1 VTRALPEPVFDAIDR
16 SRSAL
21 EGADM
26 IRVVA
31 TVAVVAVIAGGCAS
45 QPAAPRVATP
55 APPATPA
62 PFSDR
67 ELADELVRQG
77 VGVPKD
83 APTTPPRP
91 GEDIPT
97 EIRQTPR
104 GVVVTS
110 RNVLFAFDSDALTP
124 QARREIERMAF
135 VLNHPQAAARRITLE
150 GHTDA
155 IGTEAYNLDLS
166 RRRAEGV
173 AQELVARG
181 VQRDR
186 LTAEGFGKQR
196 PLAPNTLSDG
206 KDNPAGRALN
216 RRVEA
221 VLRVMEGA
229 R

>member
-1 VTRALPEPVFDAIDR
+1 MV
-16 SRSAL
+16 
-21 EGADM
+21 
-26 IRVVA
+26 RVVA
-31 TVAVVAVIAGGCAS
+31 TLAVVAVIAGGCAS
-45 QPAAPRVATP
+45 KPAAPRVATP
-55 APPATPA
+55 APPAAPA

-67 ELADELVRQG
+67 ELADELARRG

-83 APTTPPRP
+83 APTTPPGP
-91 GEDIPT
+91 GQDVPT

-104 GVVVTS
+104 GVVVTF
-110 RNVLFAFDSDALTP
+110 RYVLFAFDSEALTP

-166 RRRAEGV
+166 RRRAQGV
-173 AQELVARG
+173 ALELVARG
-181 VQRDR
+181 IQRDR
-186 LTAEGFGKQR
+186 LTSEGLGKQR
-196 PLAPNTLSDG
+196 PVAPNTLADG

-221 VLRVMEGA
+221 VVRVMEGA
-229 R
+229 PR

>member
-1 VTRALPEPVFDAIDR
+1 V
-16 SRSAL
+16 
-21 EGADM
+21 
-26 IRVVA
+26 IRVVTA
-31 TVAVVAVIAGGCAS
+31 LAVVAVMAGGCAS
-45 QPAAPRVATP
+45 KPAAARVAKP
-55 APPATPA
+55 APP
-62 PFSDR
+62 PFTDR

-83 APTTPPRP
+83 GPTPPPRP
-91 GEDIPT
+91 GEDVPT

-110 RNVLFAFDSDALTP
+110 RYVLFAFDSDALSP

-135 VLNHPQAAARRITLE
+135 VLNHPRAAARRIMLE

-173 AQELVARG
+173 AQELMARG

-186 LTAEGFGKQR
+186 LTAEGFGKLR
-196 PLAPNTLSDG
+196 PVAPNTLADG

-221 VLRVMEGA
+221 VVQATGGA
-229 R
+229 PR

>member
-1 VTRALPEPVFDAIDR
+1 
-16 SRSAL
+16 
-21 EGADM
+21 M

-31 TVAVVAVIAGGCAS
+31 ALAVVGVIAGGCAS
-45 QPAAPRVATP
+45 QPAAPRVAKP
-55 APPATPA
+55 APPAAPA
-62 PFSDR
+62 PYSDR
-67 ELADELVRQG
+67 ELADELARQG

-104 GVVVTS
+104 GVVVIF
-110 RNVLFAFDSDALTP
+110 RYVFFAFDSAALTP
-124 QARREIERMAF
+124 QARREIERMSS
-135 VLNHPQAAARRITLE
+135 VLNHPRAAARRIMLE

-166 RRRAEGV
+166 RRRADGV

-181 VQRDR
+181 IRRDR
-186 LTAEGFGKQR
+186 LTAEGYGKQR
-196 PLAPNTLSDG
+196 PVAPNTLDDG
-206 KDNPAGRALN
+206 KDNPTGRALN

-221 VLRVMEGA
+221 VVQATGGA

>member
-1 VTRALPEPVFDAIDR
+1 VTRVSPEPVVDAIDR

-26 IRVVA
+26 TRVVA

-55 APPATPA
+55 APPAAPA

-67 ELADELVRQG
+67 ELADELARQG

-83 APTTPPRP
+83 APTTPPGP
-91 GEDIPT
+91 GQDVPT

-104 GVVVTS
+104 GVVVTF
-110 RNVLFAFDSDALTP
+110 RYVLFAFDSDALTP
-124 QARREIERMAF
+124 QARREIE
-135 VLNHPQAAARRITLE
+135 HPQAATRRITLE

-166 RRRAEGV
+166 RRRAQGV

-181 VQRDR
+181 IQRDR
-186 LTAEGFGKQR
+186 LISEGLGKQR
-196 PLAPNTLSDG
+196 PVAPNTLADG

-221 VLRVMEGA
+221 VVQATGGA

>member
-1 VTRALPEPVFDAIDR
+1 LC
-16 SRSAL
+16 L
-21 EGADM
+21 E
-26 IRVVA
+26 
-31 TVAVVAVIAGGCAS
+31 AG
-45 QPAAPRVATP
+45 R
-55 APPATPA
+55 PPGRDTSPP
-62 PFSDR
+62 PFTDR

-83 APTTPPRP
+83 GPTTPPRP
-91 GEDIPT
+91 GEDVPT

-104 GVVVTS
+104 GVVITS
-110 RNVLFAFDSDALTP
+110 RYVLFAFDSDALSP
-124 QARREIERMAF
+124 QARRKIERMAF
-135 VLNHPQAAARRITLE
+135 VLNHPKAAARRIMLE

-155 IGTEAYNLDLS
+155 TGTEAYDLDLS

-186 LTAEGFGKQR
+186 LTAEGLGKQR
-196 PLAPNTLSDG
+196 PVAPNTLADG

-221 VLRVMEGA
+221 VVQVTGGA
-229 R
+229 PR

>member
-1 VTRALPEPVFDAIDR
+1 
-16 SRSAL
+16 
-21 EGADM
+21 M
-26 IRVVA
+26 IRVLA
-31 TVAVVAVIAGGCAS
+31 ALAVVAVIAGGCAS

-55 APPATPA
+55 APPPA
-62 PFSDR
+62 STPFSDR
-67 ELADELVRQG
+67 ELAEELVRQG

-83 APTTPPRP
+83 APTTPLGP
-91 GEDIPT
+91 GEDVPT

-104 GVVVTS
+104 GVVVTF
-110 RNVLFAFDSDALTP
+110 RNVLFAFDSAELTP
-124 QARREIERMAF
+124 RARREIERMAY

-186 LTAEGFGKQR
+186 LTAGGFGKQR
-196 PLAPNTLSDG
+196 PVVPNARADG

-221 VLRVMEGA
+221 VVQATGGA
-229 R
+229 PR